1 MEDLVDMEEMTDA
14 EVREL
19 DFQSYFRMG
28 LVTKQARF
36 PVLRA
41 ASLSSPFSSMP
52 PRRSG
57 S

>member
-28 LVTKQARF
+28 LVTKQARL
-36 PVLRA
+36 PC
-41 ASLSSPFSSMP
+41 SP
-52 PRRSG
+52 PRGPLSLP
-57 S
+57 SHPCAS